1 MITKRDKIAAILRTV
16 LIGVIALFFTIP
28 LIWMVCTSLK
38 TDPEVFAKDW
48 KWPPN
53 VAQWGNYASVWT
65 NPDAPMARSFV
76 NSFFVVFWSI
86 LGQLSFASLA
96 AYAFAKIDFKGKNA
110 VFALFLASMMV
121 PSQVTIIPRFM
132 LFKTVGLYNSLW
144 AIILPN
150 LFGASTMFML
160 RQFYMGL
167 PDDLVEAAKIDG
179 AGHVRIFAQIM
190 LPLTLAAVVSMFIL
204 TFISCWNEYLA
215 PLIFLIDKRKFL
227 VSQVIRWY
235 MDEDSDPTHLI
246 MTASTI
252 ALIPT
257 IILFI
262 SGQKYFVEGIATS
275 GVKG

>member
-1 MITKRDKIAAILRTV
+1 MITKREKTAAVLRTL

-48 KWPPN
+48 QWLPK
-53 VAQWGNYASVWT
+53 VAQWQNYTNVWT
-65 NPDAPMARSFV
+65 NPDAPMALSFV

-121 PSQVTIIPRFM
+121 PTQVTIIPRFM

-246 MTASTI
+246 MTASAI

>member
-1 MITKRDKIAAILRTV
+1 MITKREKTAAALRTL

-48 KWPPN
+48 QWLPK
-53 VAQWGNYASVWT
+53 VAQWQNYTNVWT
-65 NPDAPMARSFV
+65 NPVAPMALSFV

-121 PSQVTIIPRFM
+121 PTQVTIIPRFM

-179 AGHVRIFAQIM
+179 AGHFRIFAQIM

-246 MTASTI
+246 MTASAI

>member
-48 KWPPN
+48 KWLPN

>member
-1 MITKRDKIAAILRTV
+1 MITKREKTAAVLRTL

-48 KWPPN
+48 QWLPK
-53 VAQWGNYASVWT
+53 VAQWQNYTNVWT
-65 NPDAPMARSFV
+65 NPDAPMALSFA

-121 PSQVTIIPRFM
+121 PTQVTIIPRFM

-179 AGHVRIFAQIM
+179 AGHFRIFAQIM

-246 MTASTI
+246 MTASAI

>member
-48 KWPPN
+48 KWLPN

-190 LPLTLAAVVSMFIL
+190 LPLTLSAVVSMFIL

>member
-1 MITKRDKIAAILRTV
+1 MITKREKTAAVLRTL

-48 KWPPN
+48 QWLPK
-53 VAQWGNYASVWT
+53 VAQWQNYTNVWT
-65 NPDAPMARSFV
+65 NPDAPMALSFV

-121 PSQVTIIPRFM
+121 PTQVTIIPRFM

-179 AGHVRIFAQIM
+179 AGHFRIFAQIM

-246 MTASTI
+246 MTASAI

>member
-48 KWPPN
+48 KWLPN

-132 LFKTVGLYNSLW
+132 LFKTVGLYISRW
-144 AIILPN
+144 AIIVPN

>member
-48 KWPPN
+48 KWLPN
-53 VAQWGNYASVWT
+53 VAQWGNYVNVWT

>member
-48 KWPPN
+48 KWLPN

-246 MTASTI
+246 MTASAI

>member
-1 MITKRDKIAAILRTV
+1 
-16 LIGVIALFFTIP
+16 
-28 LIWMVCTSLK
+28 
-38 TDPEVFAKDW
+38 
-48 KWPPN
+48 
-53 VAQWGNYASVWT
+53 
-65 NPDAPMARSFV
+65 MARSFM
-76 NSFFVVFWSI
+76 NSFFVVLWSI
-86 LGQLSFASLA
+86 VGQLSFASLA

-121 PSQVTIIPRFM
+121 PTQVTIIPRFM

-179 AGHVRIFAQIM
+179 AGHFRIFAQIM

-246 MTASTI
+246 MTASAI

>member
-48 KWPPN
+48 KWLPN

-132 LFKTVGLYNSLW
+132 LFKAVGLYNSLW

>member
-48 KWPPN
+48 KWLPN
-53 VAQWGNYASVWT
+53 VAQWGNYANVWT

>member
-48 KWPPN
+48 KWLPN

-190 LPLTLAAVVSMFIL
+190 LPLTLAAVVCMFIL

>member
-48 KWPPN
+48 KWLPN

-110 VFALFLASMMV
+110 VFALFLSSMMV

>member
-48 KWPPN
+48 KWLPN
-53 VAQWGNYASVWT
+53 VAQWGNYTSVWT

>member
-179 AGHVRIFAQIM
+179 AGHVRIFAQTM

>member
-48 KWPPN
+48 KWLPN

-110 VFALFLASMMV
+110 VFALFLASMIV

-144 AIILPN
+144 AIIPPN